1 MKNQKILTAVHT
13 YRFRFFASFVAVS
26 LALVLGLFSSP
37 RSAMA
42 FSGCQKVKGI
52 EIAAFTSPTTVEG
65 TVTQGGI
72 LNGTTLAVLTS
83 PFFPTPDPNI
93 FSFTIAKSFM
103 TDKGILQTYSPHI
116 LEVTSGVGTAFAR
129 IEPNASTGVF
139 AGATGI
145 LYINFYQNDGGA
157 TATSEVTGEIC
168 FAN

>member
-1 MKNQKILTAVHT
+1 MKTKKILTTAYT
-13 YRFRFFASFVAVS
+13 YRLRFFASFVAIS
-26 LALVLGLFSSP
+26 LALVLGLSSSP

-42 FSGCQKVKGI
+42 FSGCQKVKGT

-72 LNGTTLAVLTS
+72 LNGSTLAVLTS
-83 PFFPTPDPNI
+83 APLPTADPNI

-103 TDKGILQTYSPHI
+103 TDKGVLQTYSPHI
-116 LEVTSGVGTAFAR
+116 LEVTTGVGTAFAR
-129 IEPNASTGVF
+129 IDPNASSGIF

-145 LYINFYQNDGGA
+145 LYINFYQNDDGV
-157 TATSEVTGEIC
+157 TSTSEVSGEIC